1 MPKMKSIVRPTAWA
15 FYLIIVFEIL
25 FMISPFALHFYAVYG
40 PSLNFLHRLSAT
52 AWLTGFYL
60 PHFSE
65 TSNALF
71 NVLHELGW
79 ALIIGGGLLFL
90 AGAIPIYWSK
100 FTRRGAVTGG
110 LYAVVR
116 HPQYVGLMVVG
127 LGTVLL
133 WPRFIVLFTYVT
145 MLFLYTFLARW
156 EEELCLAK
164 FGESYSEYM
173 ARTGGFLPRSLSSK
187 IPRLS
192 PALRQKRMLAA
203 FGAYVVL
210 ITATGLIGLGLRD
223 YSLTT
228 ISASFLSDVAVI
240 SPAALTDEEL
250 SAAYDAAMNDAKVLE
265 KVNAAAP
272 AKLIVYVVPEEWY
285 LPDLPMDRVRRPG
298 GHYVPEDFD
307 RSQYKV
313 LFTAARIPSPEVT
326 DRNIVK
332 AAFGR
337 DPITLAKVDT
347 SVPAVTGIETP
358 PPHVFWGDIPTP
370 MF

>member
-1 MPKMKSIVRPTAWA
+1 MKKIVRPAAWA

-25 FMISPFALHFYAVYG
+25 FMISPFALHFYALYG
-40 PSLNFLHRLSAT
+40 PTLNFLHRLPAT
-52 AWLTGFYL
+52 AWLTRFYL
-60 PHFSE
+60 PHFSQ

-71 NVLHELGW
+71 NILHELAW
-79 ALIIGGGLLFL
+79 VPILGGGLLFL

-110 LYAVVR
+110 LYAVIR
-116 HPQYVGLMVVG
+116 HPQYVGLMVAG

-145 MLFLYTFLARW
+145 MLFLYTLLARW

-164 FGESYSEYM
+164 FGESYRAHM
-173 ARTGGFLPRSLSSK
+173 ARTGGFLPQSLSRR
-187 IPRLS
+187 IPRLL
-192 PALRQKRMLAA
+192 PASGHKRVLAA
-203 FGAYVVL
+203 TGAYMVL
-210 ITATGLIGLGLRD
+210 IAATGLIGFGLLD

-228 ISASFLSDVAVI
+228 ISASYFSDAAVI

-250 SAAYDAAMNDAKVLE
+250 SAVYDTAMSNGEVQE
-265 KVNAAAP
+265 TVSAAAP
-272 AKLIVYVVPEEWY
+272 VKLIVYVVPEEWY
-285 LPDLPMDRVRRPG
+285 LPDLPLDQVRRPG
-298 GHYVPEDFD
+298 GHYVPENFD

-313 LFTAARIPSPEVT
+313 LFTAARIRSPEVT
-326 DRNIVK
+326 GRNIVK

-337 DPITLAKVDT
+337 DPIVLAKVDI
-347 SVPAVTGIETP
+347 SMPAVTGIETP